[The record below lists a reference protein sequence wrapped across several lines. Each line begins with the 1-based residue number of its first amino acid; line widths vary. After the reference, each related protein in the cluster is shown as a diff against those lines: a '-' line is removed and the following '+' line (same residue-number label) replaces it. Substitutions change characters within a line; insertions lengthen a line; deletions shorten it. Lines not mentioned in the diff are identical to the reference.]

1 MTTEHRTEAPGYGPA
16 AGRGSEETLP
26 FPLVVLLHLLPG
38 ALLIGAVLLLA
49 PAFLARDLTRV

>member
-16 AGRGSEETLP
+16 AGRGFEETLP

-38 ALLIGAVLLLA
+38 ALLIGAVLLA
-49 PAFLARDLTRV
+49 PAFLARDLARA